1 MKPLY
6 YILPL
11 ASLSMM
17 SCGLLNKISAP
28 VAEIRAPKILDNKMT
43 IHQVSSFS
51 EKTAPVA
58 TVEVPSYVED
68 NTVNNVPVI
77 GPEMFYP
84 SQFKYSILL
93 DIPVEEMINFPLLDF
108 MDKWYG
114 TRYHMGGM
122 DSTGMDCSG
131 FATTYYKHFYGITL
145 PRTSGEQ
152 YAKSVK
158 VSRPELKEGDL
169 VFFHINRRTA
179 VSHVGV
185 YLRNNKFIHAST
197 NKGVVI
203 SSLEEDFYNAHFV
216 SGGRFP
222 ELTRSEVSR

>member
-1 MKPLY
+1 ML
-6 YILPL
+6 
-11 ASLSMM
+11 

-28 VAEIRAPKILDNKMT
+28 VAVSHAPKVAENKAVHYQAT
-43 IHQVSSFS
+43 RVH
-51 EKTAPVA
+51 EKNEPITS
-58 TVEVPSYVED
+58 VEVPSFSEA
-68 NTVNNVPVI
+68 NTVTNIPVI

-93 DIPVEEMINFPLLDF
+93 DIPVEEMVNFPLIDF
-108 MDKWYG
+108 MEKWYG

-152 YAKSVK
+152 YSKSIK
-158 VSRPELKEGDL
+158 INRAELKEGDL

-203 SSLEEDFYNAHFV
+203 SSLDEDFYNAHFV